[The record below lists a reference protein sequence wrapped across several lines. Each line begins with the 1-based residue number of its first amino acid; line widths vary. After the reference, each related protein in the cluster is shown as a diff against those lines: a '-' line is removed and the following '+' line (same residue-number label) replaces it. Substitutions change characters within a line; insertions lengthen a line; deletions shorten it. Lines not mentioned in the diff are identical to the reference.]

1 MNNGCKDD
9 GGDGKDSNDADIIIL
24 EDLTHSAERLH
35 LSSPK
40 KKLNDAREK
49 AAYFEK
55 EVLYILVLIQ
65 VFDVLGVLID
75 VYVVQYDGDNN
86 IVLFA
91 P

>member
-1 MNNGCKDD
+1 MNNGCKNDI
-9 GGDGKDSNDADIIIL
+9 GDEKDSNDADIIIL

-55 EVLYILVLIQ
+55 EVSYIILYASINLSSRCTCCL
-65 VFDVLGVLID
+65 D
-75 VYVVQYDGDNN
+75 
-86 IVLFA
+86 
-91 P
+91 

>member
-9 GGDGKDSNDADIIIL
+9 GGDGKDRNDADIIIL

-55 EVLYILVLIQ
+55 EVSYILDIMLPYLTLCYHTVPKSLFIVVV
-65 VFDVLGVLID
+65 VFIILLSC
-75 VYVVQYDGDNN
+75 
-86 IVLFA
+86 
-91 P
+91 

>member
-55 EVLYILVLIQ
+55 EVSYIILYTSINSSPRCIWCL
-65 VFDVLGVLID
+65 DRCRS
-75 VYVVQYDGDNN
+75 VV
-86 IVLFA
+86 
-91 P
+91 

>member
-1 MNNGCKDD
+1 MNTGCKDD
-9 GGDGKDSNDADIIIL
+9 GSDGKDSNDADIIIL

-55 EVLYILVLIQ
+55 EVSYIILYTSINSSFRCIWCLDRCRSAV
-65 VFDVLGVLID
+65 
-75 VYVVQYDGDNN
+75 
-86 IVLFA
+86 
-91 P
+91 

>member
-1 MNNGCKDD
+1 MNNGCKDH

-24 EDLTHSAERLH
+24 EDLTHSAERAH

-55 EVLYILVLIQ
+55 EVSYIILYTSINLSSQCTWCLDRCVCSA
-65 VFDVLGVLID
+65 V
-75 VYVVQYDGDNN
+75 
-86 IVLFA
+86 
-91 P
+91 

>member
-1 MNNGCKDD
+1 MNTGCKDD
-9 GGDGKDSNDADIIIL
+9 GGDGKDSNDADVIIL

-55 EVLYILVLIQ
+55 EVSYIILYTSINSSFRCIWCL
-65 VFDVLGVLID
+65 D
-75 VYVVQYDGDNN
+75 
-86 IVLFA
+86 
-91 P
+91 